1 MRIGILGAGAV
12 GGYFG
17 GRLVEAGRDVT
28 FVVRPARKALLE
40 QAGLRIESPAAG
52 DFAGPVRAM
61 TQGEVTG
68 PFDIVLLTAKAYD
81 LDGAIEAIAPG
92 VGPETVVVPLLNGLA
107 HVERLEARFGERVA
121 GGLVK
126 IAVTLAPDGAV
137 RHLNDW
143 QFITFGPL
151 AARQRPRLEA
161 LRDAFGETGVVATLT
176 DDIRSAM
183 WEKLVHLATVAGM
196 TTLMRAN
203 IGEIARTEA
212 GASISLRLLEANAAI
227 AAREGHPVP
236 EAAMEGYRAMFADPQ
251 SPYTASMLRDIE
263 RGGPVEADHI
273 AGFMQRLAVRH
284 GLEPDLYTIVLTHL
298 QAYEERRAAGRL

>member
-28 FVVRPARKALLE
+28 FLVRPARKARLTE
-40 QAGLRIESPAAG
+40 AGLTIESPAAG
-52 DFAGPVRAM
+52 DFAAPVKAV
-61 TQGEVTG
+61 TADEVTT
-68 PFDIVLLTAKAYD
+68 PFDVVLLTAKAYD
-81 LDGAIEAIAPG
+81 LDDAMEAVAAG
-92 VGPETVVVPLLNGLA
+92 VGEGTVVVPLLNGIA
-107 HVERLEARFGERVA
+107 HLERLRGRFGNRVA

-126 IAVTLAPDGAV
+126 IAVTLGPDGTV

-151 AARQRPRLEA
+151 AEDQRPRLEA
-161 LRDAFGETGVVATLT
+161 LREAFEGTGVVATLT
-176 DDIRSAM
+176 DDVRSAL

-196 TTLMRAN
+196 TTLMRAS

-212 GASISLRLLEANAAI
+212 GAALSLRLLEANAAI
-227 AAREGHPVP
+227 AAHEGHRVP
-236 EAAMEGYRAMFADPQ
+236 EEAMAGYRAMFADTA

-263 RGGPVEADHI
+263 RGGPVEADHVI
-273 AGFMQRLAVRH
+273 GFMRRLAVRH
-284 GLEPDLYTIVLTHL
+284 GIEADLYTIVHTHL
-298 QAYEERRAAGRL
+298 QAYEERRATGRL